1 MLGCRPMIA
10 WRAILLTMSYSRRRS
25 QCGDTKGSGG
35 RLAACTLA
43 CLARPSKS
51 AWGVRRDAGGL
62 AVLASNTHLVLLAM
76 RCSGK
81 VVVDES
87 GLCSGFDRKE
97 RNKRLRV
104 GIVHVRPLACPP

>member
-10 WRAILLTMSYSRRRS
+10 WRAILLTMSCSRGRRR
-25 QCGDTKGSGG
+25 CGDTKGSGR
-35 RLAACTLA
+35 RLAVCTLA

-51 AWGVRRDAGGL
+51 AWGVRRDAEGL

-87 GLCSGFDRKE
+87 GLWFWIDKKE
-97 RNKRLRV
+97 RKNRLRL
-104 GIVHVRPLACPP
+104 GIVHVCPLACLP